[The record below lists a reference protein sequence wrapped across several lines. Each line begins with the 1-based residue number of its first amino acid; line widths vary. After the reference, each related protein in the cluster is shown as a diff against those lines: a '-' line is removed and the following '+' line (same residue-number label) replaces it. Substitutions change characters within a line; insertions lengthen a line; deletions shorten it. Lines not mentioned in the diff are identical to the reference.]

1 MKTGNIYYGDCLEL
15 MEEWKKPENWTG
27 PQADLIYMDPP
38 FNSDEVYN
46 KPHRKDEDKGSA
58 QDIVFTDIWEWDE
71 AAIERTQKMIGAVG
85 HPASKLMEA
94 LSILIPQS
102 KMLSYI
108 SYMAER
114 LAVLKD
120 FLKASGSIYLHC
132 DPYANYYLR
141 LLMDAIFSQ
150 ENFRNEIMWK
160 RHTSVHGSFQHAPKQ
175 WGNITDT
182 ILFYAKSPETPIRPY
197 LELTDKDAEAK
208 FPLVDQAGRRYYDD
222 SAHIWNTPGMGK
234 RPNQCY
240 EWRGFRNPHPSGW
253 RLIKERL
260 EEEYQK
266 GNIVIRKDGKLER
279 RKYQD
284 DFRGT
289 PVGNFWADVLPV
301 LGKERLGYPT
311 QKPVALLERIIRAS
325 SNEGDLVLDPFCGCG
340 TALEAAALLGRR
352 FVGIDISLFAARG
365 VSRERLVKNGI
376 PCAIEGIPKDLRQAE
391 ELAKRD
397 KHKFEWWASESMIP
411 GGIISNKKKGADS
424 GIDGRGRLLNR
435 TTKKRNLVIVQVK
448 GGKPTLSQVRD
459 FAQVIQRERTAAGV
473 FITLRNSDWTKPMQ
487 SEANSCGKFRIPGVA
502 EEYPVLQ
509 HWAVE
514 DQFRENP
521 GRPKLPPMRNAL
533 NGEPLAQT
541 DMNWNSKEE

>member
-27 PQADLIYMDPP
+27 PQTDLIYMDPP

-46 KPHRKDEDKGSA
+46 KPHKKDEDTGSA

-85 HPASKLMEA
+85 HPASKLMES
-94 LSILIPQS
+94 LSILIPES

-120 FLKASGSIYLHC
+120 FLKSTGSIYLHC

-141 LLMDAIFSQ
+141 LLMDAIFGQ
-150 ENFRNEIMWK
+150 ENFRNEIIWK

-175 WGNITDT
+175 WGSITDT
-182 ILFYAKSPETPIRPY
+182 ILFYARSPETPIRPY
-197 LELTDKDAEAK
+197 LELTNKDVEAK
-208 FPLVDQAGRRYYDD
+208 FPLVDQDGRRYYDD
-222 SAHIWNTPGMGK
+222 SAHIWNSPGMGA

-266 GNIVIRKDGKLER
+266 GNIVIREDGKLER

-289 PVGNFWADVLPV
+289 PAGNFW
-301 LGKERLGYPT
+301 
-311 QKPVALLERIIRAS
+311 
-325 SNEGDLVLDPFCGCG
+325 GDILV
-340 TALEAAALLGRR
+340 GR
-352 FVGIDISLFAARG
+352 
-365 VSRERLVKNGI
+365 
-376 PCAIEGIPKDLRQAE
+376 
-391 ELAKRD
+391 
-397 KHKFEWWASESMIP
+397 
-411 GGIISNKKKGADS
+411 
-424 GIDGRGRLLNR
+424 
-435 TTKKRNLVIVQVK
+435 
-448 GGKPTLSQVRD
+448 
-459 FAQVIQRERTAAGV
+459 
-473 FITLRNSDWTKPMQ
+473 
-487 SEANSCGKFRIPGVA
+487 SCR
-502 EEYPVLQ
+502 
-509 HWAVE
+509 
-514 DQFRENP
+514 R
-521 GRPKLPPMRNAL
+521 
-533 NGEPLAQT
+533 
-541 DMNWNSKEE
+541 

>member
-1 MKTGNIYYGDCLEL
+1 MNGNTI
-15 MEEWKKPENWTG
+15 
-27 PQADLIYMDPP
+27 DLIYLDPP

-46 KPHRKDEDKGSA
+46 KPHKKDEDIGSA
-58 QDIVFTDIWEWDE
+58 QDIVFTDIWEWDA
-71 AAIERTQKMIGAVG
+71 AAIQRTQKMIGAVG
-85 HPASKLMEA
+85 HPASKLMES

-120 FLKASGSIYLHC
+120 FLKSTGSIYLHC

-141 LLMDAIFSQ
+141 LLMDAIFGQ
-150 ENFRNEIMWK
+150 ENFRNEITWK
-160 RHTSVHGSFQHAPKQ
+160 RCSSHALVKK
-175 WGNITDT
+175 GFDNIADT
-182 ILFYAKSPETPIRPY
+182 ILFYARDAAKMKFNKAFAPADDDLKRFPHIEAET
-197 LELTDKDAEAK
+197 
-208 FPLVDQAGRRYYDD
+208 GRRYQHCSLENASNKS
-222 SAHIWNTPGMGK
+222 SAGQPRRFIDRTIVSKIGWKWTQETLDARLAKNPYLIYWTKNGRPRYKIYADGYPGPVVGTIWTDIP
-234 RPNQCY
+234 Y
-240 EWRGFRNPHPSGW
+240 LASG
-253 RLIKERL
+253 
-260 EEEYQK
+260 
-266 GNIVIRKDGKLER
+266 D
-279 RKYQD
+279 
-284 DFRGT
+284 
-289 PVGNFWADVLPV
+289 
-301 LGKERLGYPT
+301 KERLGYPT

-325 SNEGDLVLDPFCGCG
+325 SNEGDLVFDPFCGCG

-424 GIDGRGRLLNR
+424 GIDGRGRLLNK
-435 TTKKRNLVIVQVK
+435 TTTKRNLVIVQVK

-459 FAQVIQRERTAAGV
+459 FAQVIKREKAAAGV
-473 FITLRNSDWTKPMQ
+473 FITLRESDWSRPMRE
-487 SEANSCGKFRIPGVA
+487 EANSCGQFRIPGVA

-514 DQFRENP
+514 EILVGKRFHTP
-521 GRPKLPPMRNAL
+521 GVADKASPDPVLPM
-533 NGEPLAQT
+533 G
-541 DMNWNSKEE
+541 

>member
-27 PQADLIYMDPP
+27 PPADLIYMDPP

-46 KPHRKDEDKGSA
+46 KPHKKGEDTGSA
-58 QDIVFTDIWEWDE
+58 QDIVFTDIWEWDA
-71 AAIERTQKMIGAVG
+71 AAIERTQKMMGAVG

-120 FLKASGSIYLHC
+120 FLKSTGSIYLHF

-141 LLMDAIFSQ
+141 MLMDAVFGQ
-150 ENFRNEIMWK
+150 QNFRNEIIWK
-160 RHTSVHGSFQHAPKQ
+160 RRADSHNLASKHLGKIHDV
-175 WGNITDT
+175 
-182 ILFYAKSPETPIRPY
+182 ILWYANSNETKYRIQYLPY
-197 LELTDKDAEAK
+197 
-208 FPLVDQAGRRYYDD
+208 
-222 SAHIWNTPGMGK
+222 
-234 RPNQCY
+234 
-240 EWRGFRNPHPSGW
+240 
-253 RLIKERL
+253 
-260 EEEYQK
+260 EEEYVKKAYKYKDERGKYRLLPCTNETGGNKIYEFMGIKRAWRFSRSKMEELYASGMLVQLKTDSVFNYKKYLDDAK
-266 GNIVIRKDGKLER
+266 GVKLQDLWCDIPPVRGKKR
-279 RKYQD
+279 Q
-284 DFRGT
+284 
-289 PVGNFWADVLPV
+289 
-301 LGKERLGYPT
+301 GYPT
-311 QKPVALLERIIRAS
+311 EKPVPLLERIIRAS

-352 FVGIDISLFAARG
+352 FIGIDISLFAVKG
-365 VSRERLVKNGI
+365 VSRERLRKNGV

-424 GIDGRGRLLNR
+424 VIDGRGRLLNR
-435 TTKKRNLVIVQVK
+435 TARKRNLVLVQVK

-459 FAQVIQRERTAAGV
+459 FAQVIQRERAAAGV
-473 FITLRNSDWTKPMQ
+473 FITLRSRDWSRPMQ
-487 SEANSCGKFRIPGVA
+487 AEANSCGKFRIPGVA
-502 EEYPVLQ
+502 EEYPVMQ

-514 DQFRENP
+514 EQFGENP

-533 NGEPLAQT
+533 NGAPLAQT
-541 DMNWNSKEE
+541 DMNWNAEEE